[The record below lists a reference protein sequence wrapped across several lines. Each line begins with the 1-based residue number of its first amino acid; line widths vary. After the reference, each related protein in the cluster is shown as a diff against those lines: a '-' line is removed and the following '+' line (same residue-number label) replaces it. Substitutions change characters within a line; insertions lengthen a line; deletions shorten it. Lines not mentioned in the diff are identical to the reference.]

1 MTDETSTRT
10 SRVAGDC
17 APLVSV
23 IVPHYSDLANLK
35 RCIDLLAAQ
44 TVPRS
49 QFEIVVADNN
59 SSCGLNE
66 VADVCGAF
74 ARVVSAPVQGA
85 GPARN
90 AAIAASL
97 GDILAFTDLDCRP
110 ARDWLERGWPPSQ
123 MSTQILWAAASK
135 SMLVTRRIR
144 PPSRRSKLSL
154 RSISSDASNG

>member
-1 MTDETSTRT
+1 MTDETFTST
-10 SRVAGDC
+10 SRVAADC

-23 IVPHYSDLANLK
+23 IIPHYNDLANLK

-66 VADVCGAF
+66 VEGVCGAF
-74 ARVVSAPVQGA
+74 AREWSQRQSREQGLRATRRSQPPSATFSLSRTQTAVP
-85 GPARN
+85 PAIGWN
-90 AAIAASL
+90 AA
-97 GDILAFTDLDCRP
+97 
-110 ARDWLERGWPPSQ
+110 WPSSP
-123 MSTQILWAAASK
+123 MWTQILWAAASK

-144 PPSRRSKLSL
+144 
-154 RSISSDASNG
+154 